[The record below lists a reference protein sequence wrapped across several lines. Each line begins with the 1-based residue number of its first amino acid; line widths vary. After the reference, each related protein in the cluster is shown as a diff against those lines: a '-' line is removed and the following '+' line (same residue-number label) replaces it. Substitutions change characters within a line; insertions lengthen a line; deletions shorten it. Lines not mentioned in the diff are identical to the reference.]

1 MEKYPNPLVAEGES
15 VSLIVRTLVR
25 TFKFQNLTISS
36 GEILLSNDIRRIN
49 FVCYD
54 QNVKNIFKLLI
65 SVVNGR

>member
-1 MEKYPNPLVAEGES
+1 MGKYPNPLVAEGES